1 MPATVEPMAATLAAA
16 VPADDD
22 AWGYE
27 VKWDGVRTI
36 ARIRDGR
43 LRLTSRSLR
52 DVTGTYPEIGRLVD
66 ALDGRRVMLDGEIVA
81 FDDQGR
87 PSFQQLQPRMNV
99 KASSVTPR
107 LIRNTPVYYMIF
119 DVLYLDGR
127 SLLRVPYED
136 RRGQL
141 EDLVEADRSWQVP
154 AYVRGSGSLFLEASA
169 QQHLEGIVAKRLRSR
184 YEPGKRTRDWLK
196 IKNSQR
202 QEFVIGGWLE
212 GESAF
217 RGFIGALTV
226 GYYDADGAFRYAGRV
241 GTGMTL
247 AERRRLRSELALL
260 AVDRSPFVGA
270 QPDKPGARF
279 VRPELVCEVAFAEWT
294 REGTLR
300 HPSYKGL
307 RGDKTAGEVVREEP
321 A

>member
-1 MPATVEPMAATLAAA
+1 MAATLAAA